1 MEYVIAIGF
10 IAVVF
15 GTLLLFAPNS
25 ILSLE
30 RRANR
35 IYMTDPTFMQY
46 RVPFGIGLF
55 LAALFIIYSLM
66 NESTEYFWVLGV
78 IALIFSVLLLLTPK
92 TIFSLERAANR
103 VYMTD
108 PTFMKYRVPF
118 GVFLLVSGVFMI
130 YASIGYFLIIY
141 WNCCGSL

>member
-1 MEYVIAIGF
+1 MEYVIAIGL
-10 IAVVF
+10 IAVLF

-55 LAALFIIYSLM
+55 FAALYIIYSLM

-78 IALIFSVLLLLTPK
+78 IALIFSVMLLLTPK

-118 GVFLLVSGVFMI
+118 GIFLLVSGVFMV
-130 YASIGYFLIIY
+130 YASIGYF
-141 WNCCGSL
+141 

>member
-55 LAALFIIYSLM
+55 FAALYIIYSLM

-78 IALIFSVLLLLTPK
+78 IALIFSVMLLLTPK

-130 YASIGYFLIIY
+130 YASIGYF
-141 WNCCGSL
+141 

>member
-1 MEYVIAIGF
+1 MEYVLAIGLIAI
-10 IAVVF
+10 VF
-15 GTLLLFAPNS
+15 GTLLLFAPNT
-25 ILSLE
+25 IISLE

-55 LAALFIIYSLM
+55 FAALFILYSLM
-66 NESTEYFWVLGV
+66 NESTDYLWIVGL

-108 PTFMKYRVPF
+108 PTFMKYRTPF
-118 GVFLLVSGVFMI
+118 GIFLLVSGAFMV
-130 YASIGYFLIIY
+130 YSSVGYY
-141 WNCCGSL
+141 

>member
-1 MEYVIAIGF
+1 MEYVIAIGL
-10 IAVVF
+10 IAVLF
-15 GTLLLFAPNS
+15 GSLLLFAPNS

-30 RRANR
+30 RTANR

-55 LAALFIIYSLM
+55 FAALYIIYSLM

-78 IALIFSVLLLLTPK
+78 IALIFSVMLLLTPK

-130 YASIGYFLIIY
+130 YASIGYF
-141 WNCCGSL
+141 

>member
-1 MEYVIAIGF
+1 MEYVIAIGL

-15 GTLLLFAPNS
+15 GSLLLFAPNS

-55 LAALFIIYSLM
+55 FAALYIIYSLM

-78 IALIFSVLLLLTPK
+78 IALIFSVMLLLTPK

-118 GVFLLVSGVFMI
+118 GIFLLVSGVFMI
-130 YASIGYFLIIY
+130 YVSIGYF
-141 WNCCGSL
+141 

>member
-108 PTFMKYRVPF
+108 PTFMKYRIPF
-118 GVFLLVSGVFMI
+118 GIFLLVSGAFMI
-130 YASIGYFLIIY
+130 YASIGYF
-141 WNCCGSL
+141 

>member
-1 MEYVIAIGF
+1 MEYVIAIGL

-15 GTLLLFAPNS
+15 GSLLLFAPNS

-66 NESTEYFWVLGV
+66 NETTEYFWVLGV
-78 IALIFSVLLLLTPK
+78 IALIFSVMLLLTPK

-118 GVFLLVSGVFMI
+118 GIFLLVSGAFMI
-130 YASIGYFLIIY
+130 YASIGYF
-141 WNCCGSL
+141 

>member
-1 MEYVIAIGF
+1 MEYVIAIGL

-15 GTLLLFAPNS
+15 GSLLLFAPNS

-30 RRANR
+30 RTANR

-55 LAALFIIYSLM
+55 FAALYIIYSLM

-130 YASIGYFLIIY
+130 YASIGYF
-141 WNCCGSL
+141 

>member
-1 MEYVIAIGF
+1 MEYIIAIGV

-35 IYMTDPTFMQY
+35 IYMTDPTYMQY
-46 RVPFGIGLF
+46 RVPLGIGLF

-78 IALIFSVLLLLTPK
+78 IALIFSVLVLLTPK
-92 TIFSLERAANR
+92 TIFSLERAASR

-118 GVFLLVSGVFMI
+118 GVFLLVSGAFMI
-130 YASIGYFLIIY
+130 YSSIGYF
-141 WNCCGSL
+141 

>member
-1 MEYVIAIGF
+1 MEYVLAIGLIAI
-10 IAVVF
+10 VF
-15 GTLLLFAPNS
+15 GTLLLFAPNT
-25 ILSLE
+25 IISLE

-55 LAALFIIYSLM
+55 FAALFILYSLM
-66 NESTEYFWVLGV
+66 NESTDYLWMVGL

-108 PTFMKYRVPF
+108 PTFMKYRTPF
-118 GVFLLVSGVFMI
+118 GIFLLVSGVFMV
-130 YASIGYFLIIY
+130 YSSVGYY
-141 WNCCGSL
+141 

>member
-1 MEYVIAIGF
+1 MEYVIAIGL
-10 IAVVF
+10 IAVLF

-55 LAALFIIYSLM
+55 FAALFIIYSLM

-130 YASIGYFLIIY
+130 YASIGYF
-141 WNCCGSL
+141 

>member
-66 NESTEYFWVLGV
+66 NETTEYFWVLGV

-118 GVFLLVSGVFMI
+118 GIFLLVSGAFMI
-130 YASIGYFLIIY
+130 YASIGYF
-141 WNCCGSL
+141 

>member
-1 MEYVIAIGF
+1 MEYVIAIGL

-15 GTLLLFAPNS
+15 GSLLLFAPNS

-55 LAALFIIYSLM
+55 FAALFIIYSLM

-130 YASIGYFLIIY
+130 YASIGYF
-141 WNCCGSL
+141 

>member
-1 MEYVIAIGF
+1 MEYVIAVGL

-15 GTLLLFAPNS
+15 GSLLLFAPNS

-55 LAALFIIYSLM
+55 FAALYIIYSLM

-78 IALIFSVLLLLTPK
+78 IALIFSVMLLLTPK

-118 GVFLLVSGVFMI
+118 GIFLLVSGVFMI
-130 YASIGYFLIIY
+130 YASIGYF
-141 WNCCGSL
+141 

>member
-15 GTLLLFAPNS
+15 GSLLLFAPNS

-30 RRANR
+30 RTANR

-55 LAALFIIYSLM
+55 FAALYIIYSLM

-78 IALIFSVLLLLTPK
+78 IALIFSVMLLLTPK

-130 YASIGYFLIIY
+130 YASIGYF
-141 WNCCGSL
+141 

>member
-1 MEYVIAIGF
+1 MEYVIAIGL
-10 IAVVF
+10 IAVLF
-15 GTLLLFAPNS
+15 GSLLLFAPNS

-55 LAALFIIYSLM
+55 FAALYIIYSLM

-78 IALIFSVLLLLTPK
+78 IALIFSVMLLLTPK

-130 YASIGYFLIIY
+130 YASIGYF
-141 WNCCGSL
+141 

>member
-1 MEYVIAIGF
+1 MEYVIAIGL
-10 IAVVF
+10 IAVLF

-55 LAALFIIYSLM
+55 FAALFIIYSLM
-66 NESTEYFWVLGV
+66 NETTEYFWVLGV

-130 YASIGYFLIIY
+130 YASIGYF
-141 WNCCGSL
+141 

>member
-1 MEYVIAIGF
+1 MEYVIAVGL

-66 NESTEYFWVLGV
+66 NETTEYFWVLGV

-118 GVFLLVSGVFMI
+118 GVFLLVSGAFMI
-130 YASIGYFLIIY
+130 YASIGYF
-141 WNCCGSL
+141 

>member
-1 MEYVIAIGF
+1 MEYVIAIGL

-15 GTLLLFAPNS
+15 GSLLLFAPNS

-55 LAALFIIYSLM
+55 FAALFIIYSLM
-66 NESTEYFWVLGV
+66 NETTEYFWVLGV

-118 GVFLLVSGVFMI
+118 GIFLLVSGAFMI
-130 YASIGYFLIIY
+130 YASIGYF
-141 WNCCGSL
+141 

>member
-1 MEYVIAIGF
+1 MEYVIAIGL
-10 IAVVF
+10 IAVLF

-46 RVPFGIGLF
+46 RVPFGICLF

-66 NESTEYFWVLGV
+66 NETTEYFWVLGV

-108 PTFMKYRVPF
+108 PTLMKYRVPF

-130 YASIGYFLIIY
+130 YASIVYF
-141 WNCCGSL
+141 

>member
-55 LAALFIIYSLM
+55 FAALFIIYSLM

-130 YASIGYFLIIY
+130 YASIGYF
-141 WNCCGSL
+141 

>member
-15 GTLLLFAPNS
+15 GSLLLFAPNS

-66 NESTEYFWVLGV
+66 NETTEYFWVLGV

-118 GVFLLVSGVFMI
+118 GIFLLVSGAFMI
-130 YASIGYFLIIY
+130 YASIGYF
-141 WNCCGSL
+141 

>member
-15 GTLLLFAPNS
+15 GSLLLFAPNS

-55 LAALFIIYSLM
+55 FAALYIIYSLM

-78 IALIFSVLLLLTPK
+78 IALIFSVMLLLTPK

-118 GVFLLVSGVFMI
+118 GVFLLVSGVFMV
-130 YASIGYFLIIY
+130 YASIGYF
-141 WNCCGSL
+141 

>member
-1 MEYVIAIGF
+1 MEYVIAIGL
-10 IAVVF
+10 IAVLF
-15 GTLLLFAPNS
+15 GSLLLFAPNS

-55 LAALFIIYSLM
+55 FAALYIIYSLM

-78 IALIFSVLLLLTPK
+78 IALIFSVMLLLTPK

-118 GVFLLVSGVFMI
+118 GIFLLVSGVFMI
-130 YASIGYFLIIY
+130 YASIGYF
-141 WNCCGSL
+141 

>member
-1 MEYVIAIGF
+1 MDYVIAIGF

-66 NESTEYFWVLGV
+66 NASTEYFWVLGV

-130 YASIGYFLIIY
+130 YASIGYF
-141 WNCCGSL
+141 

>member
-118 GVFLLVSGVFMI
+118 GVFLLVSGAFMV
-130 YASIGYFLIIY
+130 YASIGYF
-141 WNCCGSL
+141 

>member
-1 MEYVIAIGF
+1 MEYVIAIGL

-15 GTLLLFAPNS
+15 GSLLLFAPNS

-55 LAALFIIYSLM
+55 FAALFIIYSLM
-66 NESTEYFWVLGV
+66 NETTEYFWVLGV

-118 GVFLLVSGVFMI
+118 GVFLLVSGAFMI
-130 YASIGYFLIIY
+130 YASIGYF
-141 WNCCGSL
+141 

>member
-15 GTLLLFAPNS
+15 GSLLLFAPNS

-66 NESTEYFWVLGV
+66 NESTEYFCVLGV

-118 GVFLLVSGVFMI
+118 GVFLLVSGAFMI
-130 YASIGYFLIIY
+130 YASIGYF
-141 WNCCGSL
+141 

>member
-1 MEYVIAIGF
+1 MEYVIAIGL

-55 LAALFIIYSLM
+55 FAALYIIYSLM

-78 IALIFSVLLLLTPK
+78 IALIFSVMLLLTPK

-118 GVFLLVSGVFMI
+118 GIFLLVSGAFMI
-130 YASIGYFLIIY
+130 YASIGYF
-141 WNCCGSL
+141 

>member
-1 MEYVIAIGF
+1 MEYVIAIGL

-15 GTLLLFAPNS
+15 GSLLLFAPNS

-108 PTFMKYRVPF
+108 PTFMKYRIPF
-118 GVFLLVSGVFMI
+118 GIFLLLSGAFMI
-130 YASIGYFLIIY
+130 YASIGYF
-141 WNCCGSL
+141 

>member
-1 MEYVIAIGF
+1 MEYVIAVGL

-35 IYMTDPTFMQY
+35 IYMTDPTFMKY

-130 YASIGYFLIIY
+130 YASIGYF
-141 WNCCGSL
+141 

>member
-15 GTLLLFAPNS
+15 GSLLLFAPNS

-118 GVFLLVSGVFMI
+118 GVFLLVSGAFMI
-130 YASIGYFLIIY
+130 YASIGYF
-141 WNCCGSL
+141 

>member
-1 MEYVIAIGF
+1 MEYVIAIGL

-15 GTLLLFAPNS
+15 GSLLLFAPNS

-55 LAALFIIYSLM
+55 FAALYIIYSLM

-78 IALIFSVLLLLTPK
+78 IALIFSVMLLLTPK

-103 VYMTD
+103 VYLTD

-118 GVFLLVSGVFMI
+118 GIFLLVSGVFMI
-130 YASIGYFLIIY
+130 YASIGYF
-141 WNCCGSL
+141 

>member
-1 MEYVIAIGF
+1 MEYVIAIGL

-15 GTLLLFAPNS
+15 GSLLLFAPNS

-55 LAALFIIYSLM
+55 LAALYIIYSLM

-78 IALIFSVLLLLTPK
+78 IALIFSVMLLLTPK
-92 TIFSLERAANR
+92 TIFSLERAVNR

-130 YASIGYFLIIY
+130 YASVGYF
-141 WNCCGSL
+141 

>member
-1 MEYVIAIGF
+1 MEYVIAIGL

-15 GTLLLFAPNS
+15 GSLLLFAPNS

-30 RRANR
+30 RTANR

-55 LAALFIIYSLM
+55 FAALYIIYSLM

-78 IALIFSVLLLLTPK
+78 IALIFSVMLLLTPK

-118 GVFLLVSGVFMI
+118 GIFLLVSGVFMI
-130 YASIGYFLIIY
+130 YASIGYF
-141 WNCCGSL
+141 

>member
-66 NESTEYFWVLGV
+66 NETTEYFWVLGV

-118 GVFLLVSGVFMI
+118 GVFLLISGAFMI
-130 YASIGYFLIIY
+130 YASIGYF
-141 WNCCGSL
+141 

>member
-1 MEYVIAIGF
+1 MEYVIAIGL

-15 GTLLLFAPNS
+15 GSLLLFAPNS

-30 RRANR
+30 RTANR

-55 LAALFIIYSLM
+55 FAALFIIYSLM

-78 IALIFSVLLLLTPK
+78 IALIFSVMLLLTPK

-118 GVFLLVSGVFMI
+118 GIFLLVSGVFMI
-130 YASIGYFLIIY
+130 YASIGYF
-141 WNCCGSL
+141 

>member
-1 MEYVIAIGF
+1 MEYVIAIGL

-15 GTLLLFAPNS
+15 GSLLLFAPNS

-30 RRANR
+30 RTANR

-55 LAALFIIYSLM
+55 FAALYIIYSLM

-78 IALIFSVLLLLTPK
+78 IALIFSVMLLLTPK

-118 GVFLLVSGVFMI
+118 GIFLLVSGVFMV
-130 YASIGYFLIIY
+130 YASIGYF
-141 WNCCGSL
+141 

>member
-46 RVPFGIGLF
+46 RVPSGIGLL

-130 YASIGYFLIIY
+130 YASIGYF
-141 WNCCGSL
+141 